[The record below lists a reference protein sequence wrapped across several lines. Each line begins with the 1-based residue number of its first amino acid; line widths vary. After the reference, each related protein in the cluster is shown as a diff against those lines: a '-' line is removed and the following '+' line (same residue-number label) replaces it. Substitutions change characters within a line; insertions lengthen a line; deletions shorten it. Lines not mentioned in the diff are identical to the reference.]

1 MSFIKRMLFAIF
13 LLGVSLSNV
22 FALENIGRD
31 GLGQTIQI
39 NMNVKGI
46 TNKTSW
52 LITIRDV
59 DNNQNLPY
67 LYDITQGNNSW
78 MIFTYG
84 RNYLISVSD
93 MQIIKYSER
102 YNDYRLYRIHDFC
115 HLESHGRI
123 EHGSMSIWITGE
135 ITPNMDKIHC
145 QVNRFNIPN
154 FNVAPAAN

>member
-52 LITIRDV
+52 LITTRDV
-59 DNNQNLPY
+59 DNN
-67 LYDITQGNNSW
+67 
-78 MIFTYG
+78 
-84 RNYLISVSD
+84 
-93 MQIIKYSER
+93 
-102 YNDYRLYRIHDFC
+102 
-115 HLESHGRI
+115 
-123 EHGSMSIWITGE
+123 
-135 ITPNMDKIHC
+135 
-145 QVNRFNIPN
+145 
-154 FNVAPAAN
+154 